1 MKPALLMCLA
11 LAAPVVAPTLAMA
24 APVFCSAR
32 IAGQDVPLAYDPDEP
47 GLRATYTLRE
57 TIFTRWGRSTCP
69 SHVILRSLTPELT
82 DEERQ
87 PFCMRHDEQTESFI
101 GYDLGERDA
110 RGACKQPAGRVCK
123 RVHQTQNAAVAIT
136 SAAGRG
142 AVRGLQALPDGSGAV
157 IVSGS
162 KGYVAGALQAMGGA
176 AATFAASPIM
186 MAGAAVTVIAV
197 GGAVYAC
204 SDTV

>member
-1 MKPALLMCLA
+1 MKSTLFFCLA
-11 LAAPVVAPTLAMA
+11 LLAPAAAAA
-24 APVFCSAR
+24 APVFCTAR
-32 IAGQDVPLAYDPDEP
+32 IAGKDVPLAYDPDEP
-47 GLRATYTLRE
+47 GLRATYSLRE

-69 SHVILRSLTPELT
+69 SHVVLRSLTPELT

-87 PFCMRHDEQTESFI
+87 PFCLRRDEQTDSFI
-101 GYDLGERDA
+101 GYDLGARDA
-110 RGACKQPAGRVCK
+110 RGVCKQPAGTICR
-123 RVHQTQNAAVAIT
+123 RVHQTQNAAVAMT
-136 SAAGRG
+136 TAAGRG

-176 AATFAASPIM
+176 AAALAASPVM